1 MSTRAICVTSDPVLR
16 RILRRSLYAAGSAVE
31 FLNDPQ
37 ELLELSDPNADLI
50 LIDGPNRQRE
60 AVEKVLEKVDTK
72 VIVLGDGVDHED
84 ALRLLRRKRCDHL
97 IGRENAVDE
106 DEVVITTVKLLTGD
120 IFGMEKYLTWGVS
133 ISEREV
139 TGYDD
144 KRLAIARVA
153 DHAREVGCR
162 RQMVARIE
170 TACDE
175 LLMNALY
182 DAPAAANGK
191 GSGKTS
197 QPALLR
203 YGCDGKFFGLS
214 VRDCYG
220 ALRKQAILDN
230 IERARDEQ
238 GTPRAPDAS
247 ETGGAGLGLYFIL
260 SSATRF
266 IANID
271 PGKSTEVICL
281 FDMRGTAR
289 DFHYRAKSLNIFLDE
304 PPKGSGEGSGHA

>member
-1 MSTRAICVTSDPVLR
+1 VTSDPVLR

-31 FLNDPQ
+31 FLNDAQ
-37 ELLELSDPNADLI
+37 ELLTLGGEPADLV
-50 LIDGPNRQRE
+50 LIDGASRQRE
-60 AVEKVLEKVDTK
+60 AVEQVLERLDTK

-84 ALRLLRRKRCDHL
+84 ALRLLRRHRCNHL
-97 IGRENAVDE
+97 IGREHAVDE
-106 DEVVITTVKLLTGD
+106 DELVVTTVKLLSGD
-120 IFGMEKYLTWGVS
+120 IFGMEKYLTWGVG
-133 ISEREV
+133 ILERQV

-144 KRLAIARVA
+144 KRLAIAQVA
-153 DHAREVGCR
+153 EHAREVGCR

-170 TACDE
+170 TAADE

-191 GSGKTS
+191 AAPHAAE
-197 QPALLR
+197 PALLR

-214 VRDCYG
+214 VRDAYG
-220 ALRKQAILDN
+220 ALRKQNILDN

-247 ETGGAGLGLYFIL
+247 ESGGAGLGLYFIL

-304 PPKGSGEGSGHA
+304 PPKGSDDDSGNA

>member
-1 MSTRAICVTSDPVLR
+1 
-16 RILRRSLYAAGSAVE
+16 
-31 FLNDPQ
+31 
-37 ELLELSDPNADLI
+37 
-50 LIDGPNRQRE
+50 
-60 AVEKVLEKVDTK
+60 
-72 VIVLGDGVDHED
+72 
-84 ALRLLRRKRCDHL
+84 
-97 IGRENAVDE
+97 NAVDE

-133 ISEREV
+133 ILEREV

-191 GSGKTS
+191 APTKTE
-197 QPALLR
+197 PALLR
-203 YGCDGKFFGLS
+203 YGCDGAFFGLS
-214 VRDCYG
+214 VRDAYG
-220 ALRKQAILDN
+220 PLRKQAILHN

-238 GTPRAPDAS
+238 VTPRAPDAS

-289 DFHYRAKSLNIFLDE
+289 DFHYRAKS
-304 PPKGSGEGSGHA
+304 